1 LLTAEEVVA
10 MVEAAVAMAEA
21 LVVGMVVAISVA
33 GISPVAVA
41 ISLGLVGV
49 ILVGIALRNTEEG
62 ILITEIISGTIV
74 ISFLE
79 VPSGMMTPTT
89 GMIII
94 RTTDIRTM
102 DIGTTAFTARSCSN
116 PVDKLSITWPDRRS
130 DIEGVARRL
139 RCYSQPVFQGEYPG
153 WSFGPGCFQ
162 ARTSDFTKGR
172 GAGSSQK
179 DG

>member
-1 LLTAEEVVA
+1 

-21 LVVGMVVAISVA
+21 LVVAISVA

-49 ILVGIALRNTEEG
+49 ILVAIALRNTEEG

-102 DIGTTAFTARSCSN
+102 DIGTTAFTASSCSN
-116 PVDKLSITWPDRRS
+116 PVDKLTKYWLSTLTARKLSGPNRAIIS
-130 DIEGVARRL
+130 EGHFAD
-139 RCYSQPVFQGEYPG
+139 SGTGMPVL
-153 WSFGPGCFQ
+153 
-162 ARTSDFTKGR
+162 T
-172 GAGSSQK
+172 
-179 DG
+179 